1 MRAAV
6 LAPRYD
12 NQNKL
17 AQDLHR
23 AGLNAKRYQ
32 SVMLGEVIAY
42 EIPEGTY
49 YQPAGR
55 EEERLD
61 PQRQVVVYIPKLD
74 GGQILDKNVLNNP
87 ILFIPVP

>member
-23 AGLNAKRYQ
+23 AGLNAKRYK
-32 SVMLGEVIAY
+32 SVILGDVVAY
-42 EIPEGTY
+42 EIPAPIY

-55 EEERLD
+55 QGEMLD